1 MQKEKV
7 EENKRQVLQWHPA
20 FFAGI
25 QIEFGEE
32 AKYLEFHQEYSLGTK
47 PMEIDILIKKEEE
60 RILQKQIGKIFRKHN
75 IVEYKSPTDYL
86 CIDDFYKVYAYAY
99 FYKSDRIPVN
109 SVKLE
114 ELTLSLVS
122 ESYPRE
128 LIRHLKEDRGF
139 QILKVYDGIYYI
151 IGDVLPIQIIVTSK
165 LSSKESL
172 WLRNLTN
179 RMKSLNDAE
188 ELMRDYKE
196 HKKNPLYESVM
207 DIIVRANEDKF
218 EEAKSMCEA
227 LEELMKEELEAK
239 RAEGEKIGKERGK
252 EIGKEIGKQQAL
264 NRVNML
270 NLKLAEWNRLEDIV
284 KAASDQAY
292 QEQLFQEFNL

>member
-7 EENKRQVLQWHPA
+7 EENNRQVLQWHPA

-128 LIRHLKEDRGF
+128 LIRHLREDRGF
-139 QILKVYDGIYYI
+139 QIRKVYDGIYYI

-239 RAEGEKIGKERGK
+239 RAEG
-252 EIGKEIGKQQAL
+252 KEIGKQQAL

-270 NLKLAEWNRLEDIV
+270 NLKLAELNRLEDIV
-284 KAASDQAY
+284 KAASDQVY
-292 QEQLFQEFNL
+292 QEQLFQEFEL

>member
-7 EENKRQVLQWHPA
+7 EENNRQVLQWHPA

-128 LIRHLKEDRGF
+128 LIRHLREDRGF
-139 QILKVYDGIYYI
+139 QIRKVYDGIYYI

-239 RAEGEKIGKERGK
+239 RAEG
-252 EIGKEIGKQQAL
+252 KEIGKQQAL
-264 NRVNML
+264 NRVNLL
-270 NLKLAEWNRLEDIV
+270 NLKLAELNRLEDIV

-292 QEQLFQEFNL
+292 QEQLFQEFDL

>member
-1 MQKEKV
+1 M
-7 EENKRQVLQWHPA
+7 
-20 FFAGI
+20 
-25 QIEFGEE
+25 
-32 AKYLEFHQEYSLGTK
+32 
-47 PMEIDILIKKEEE
+47 
-60 RILQKQIGKIFRKHN
+60 
-75 IVEYKSPTDYL
+75 
-86 CIDDFYKVYAYAY
+86 
-99 FYKSDRIPVN
+99 
-109 SVKLE
+109 
-114 ELTLSLVS
+114 SLVS

-128 LIRHLKEDRGF
+128 LIRHLREDRGF
-139 QILKVYDGIYYI
+139 QIRKVYDGIYYI

-239 RAEGEKIGKERGK
+239 RAEGEEIGKERGK

-264 NRVNML
+264 NRVNLL
-270 NLKLAEWNRLEDIV
+270 NLKLAELNRLEDIV
-284 KAASDQAY
+284 KAASDQVY
-292 QEQLFQEFNL
+292 QEQLFQEFEL

>member
-7 EENKRQVLQWHPA
+7 EENNRQVLQWHPA

-128 LIRHLKEDRGF
+128 LIRHLREDRGF
-139 QILKVYDGIYYI
+139 QIRKVYDGIYYI

-239 RAEGEKIGKERGK
+239 RAEG
-252 EIGKEIGKQQAL
+252 KEIGKQHAL
-264 NRVNML
+264 NRVNLL
-270 NLKLAEWNRLEDIV
+270 NLKLAELNRLEDIV

-292 QEQLFQEFNL
+292 QEQLFQEFDL

>member
-7 EENKRQVLQWHPA
+7 EENNRQVLQWHPA

-128 LIRHLKEDRGF
+128 LIRHLREDRGF
-139 QILKVYDGIYYI
+139 QIRKVYDGIYYI

-239 RAEGEKIGKERGK
+239 RAEG
-252 EIGKEIGKQQAL
+252 KEIGKQQAL
-264 NRVNML
+264 NRVNLL
-270 NLKLAEWNRLEDIV
+270 NLKLAELNRLEDIV
-284 KAASDQAY
+284 KAASDQVY
-292 QEQLFQEFNL
+292 QEQLFQEFEL

>member
-7 EENKRQVLQWHPA
+7 EENNRQVLQWHPA

-128 LIRHLKEDRGF
+128 LIRHLREDRGF
-139 QILKVYDGIYYI
+139 QIRKVYDGIYYI

-239 RAEGEKIGKERGK
+239 RAEGEEIGKERGK

-264 NRVNML
+264 NRVNLL
-270 NLKLAEWNRLEDIV
+270 NLKLAELNRLEDIV

-292 QEQLFQEFNL
+292 QEQLFQEFDL

>member
-7 EENKRQVLQWHPA
+7 EENNRQVLQWHPA

-128 LIRHLKEDRGF
+128 LIRHLREDRGF
-139 QILKVYDGIYYI
+139 QIRKVYDGIYYI

-239 RAEGEKIGKERGK
+239 RAEV
-252 EIGKEIGKQQAL
+252 KEIGKQQAL

-270 NLKLAEWNRLEDIV
+270 NLKLAELNRLEDIV
-284 KAASDQAY
+284 KAASDQVY
-292 QEQLFQEFNL
+292 QEQLFQEFEL

>member
-1 MQKEKV
+1 MQKETV
-7 EENKRQVLQWHPA
+7 EEDNRQVLQWHPA

-47 PMEIDILIKKEEE
+47 PMEIDVLIKKEEK

-239 RAEGEKIGKERGK
+239 RAEGEEIGKER
-252 EIGKEIGKQQAL
+252 GKEIGKQQAL

-270 NLKLAEWNRLEDIV
+270 NLKLAESNRLEDIV
-284 KAASDQAY
+284 KAASDKVY
-292 QEQLFQEFNL
+292 QEQLFQEFEL

>member
-7 EENKRQVLQWHPA
+7 EENNRQVLQWHPA

-128 LIRHLKEDRGF
+128 LIRHLREDRGF
-139 QILKVYDGIYYI
+139 QIRKVYDGIYYI

-239 RAEGEKIGKERGK
+239 RAEG
-252 EIGKEIGKQQAL
+252 KEIGKQQAL
-264 NRVNML
+264 NRVNLL
-270 NLKLAEWNRLEDIV
+270 NLKLAELNRLEDIV

-292 QEQLFQEFNL
+292 QEQLFQEFEL

>member
-239 RAEGEKIGKERGK
+239 RAEGEEIGKER
-252 EIGKEIGKQQAL
+252 GKEIGKQQAL

-270 NLKLAEWNRLEDIV
+270 NLKLAESNRLEDIV
-284 KAASDQAY
+284 KAASDKVY
-292 QEQLFQEFNL
+292 QEQLFQEFEL

>member
-1 MQKEKV
+1 M
-7 EENKRQVLQWHPA
+7 
-20 FFAGI
+20 
-25 QIEFGEE
+25 
-32 AKYLEFHQEYSLGTK
+32 
-47 PMEIDILIKKEEE
+47 
-60 RILQKQIGKIFRKHN
+60 
-75 IVEYKSPTDYL
+75 
-86 CIDDFYKVYAYAY
+86 
-99 FYKSDRIPVN
+99 
-109 SVKLE
+109 
-114 ELTLSLVS
+114 VS

-128 LIRHLKEDRGF
+128 LIRHLREDRGF
-139 QILKVYDGIYYI
+139 QIRKIYDGIYYI

-179 RMKSLNDAE
+179 RMKSLNDAK

-239 RAEGEKIGKERGK
+239 RAEG
-252 EIGKEIGKQQAL
+252 KEIGKQQAL
-264 NRVNML
+264 DRVNML
-270 NLKLAEWNRLEDIV
+270 NLKLAESNRLEDIV
-284 KAASDQAY
+284 KAASDKAY
-292 QEQLFQEFNL
+292 QEQLFQEFDL

>member
-7 EENKRQVLQWHPA
+7 EENNRQVLQWHPA

-128 LIRHLKEDRGF
+128 LIRHLREDRGF
-139 QILKVYDGIYYI
+139 QIRKVYDGIYYI

-239 RAEGEKIGKERGK
+239 RAEGEEIGKERGK

-270 NLKLAEWNRLEDIV
+270 NLKLAELNRLEDIV
-284 KAASDQAY
+284 KAASDQVY
-292 QEQLFQEFNL
+292 QEQLFQEFEL

>member
-7 EENKRQVLQWHPA
+7 EENNRQVLQWHPA

-128 LIRHLKEDRGF
+128 LIRHLREDRGF
-139 QILKVYDGIYYI
+139 QIRKVYDGIYYI

-239 RAEGEKIGKERGK
+239 RAEG
-252 EIGKEIGKQQAL
+252 KEIGKQQAL

-270 NLKLAEWNRLEDIV
+270 NLKLAELNRLEDIV

-292 QEQLFQEFNL
+292 QEQLFQEFDL